1 MKKIKKLIALLAA
14 VVLLAGFCSCAH
26 AASYQAKVFSASMQV
41 FASPSTSARSLGAL
55 GQGKAFTVRAI
66 SGDWAL
72 VEYRGRTGYAKMSDI
87 MFSNKVSG
95 VVTRDSKLSYIT
107 RASYREGTYFKANI
121 QAGAQVYVIGI
132 HGNYLLVTNGGGS
145 VLGYIKAA
153 NVRRV

>member
-1 MKKIKKLIALLAA
+1 MKRIKKLIALLAA

-41 FASPSTSARSLGAL
+41 FSGPSVSSGSLGAL
-55 GQGKAFTVRAI
+55 AQGKSFTVKAI

-87 MFSNKVSG
+87 IFSNRIPG

-107 RASYREGTYFKANI
+107 RQSFREGTYFKANI
-121 QAGAQVYVIGI
+121 EAGMTVYVVGI
-132 HGNYLLVTNGGGS
+132 HGDYVLVTNGSGS
-145 VLGYIKAA
+145 ALGYIKYA
-153 NVRRV
+153 NVRRA